1 MVGEFCVPQLWVK
14 IFSKRKQKPTS
25 FLKKLTGKVPTTE
38 LTLVSKQ
45 LKHSSDLRTIG
56 VDEAGRGPLV
66 GSVVAAAVI
75 VPSDF
80 HLYGLTDSKK
90 LSEKKRDSLYQ
101 QITNQCYWSV
111 AEASSIEIDQINI
124 LQATMLAMKRAII
137 DLQEE
142 YSKYSGNTTFN
153 VIVDGNHCPDIDNCK
168 AIIKGDLS
176 EPIISAASI
185 IAKVTRDRQMR
196 ELDEQYPQ
204 YGFAKHK
211 GYGTREHF
219 IALSKYGPIKGVHRH
234 SFSPIKEFS

>member
-1 MVGEFCVPQLWVK
+1 
-14 IFSKRKQKPTS
+14 
-25 FLKKLTGKVPTTE
+25 LTGKAPTTE

-45 LKHSSDLRTIG
+45 FKHNSDLRAIG

-75 VPSDF
+75 LPPDF

-101 QITNQCYWSV
+101 QITDQCDWSV

-124 LQATMLAMKRAII
+124 LQATLLAMKRAII

-142 YSKYSGNTTFN
+142 YSKYRGKTIFN
-153 VIVDGNHCPDIDNCK
+153 VMVDGNHCPDIANCI
-168 AIIKGDLS
+168 AIVKGDLS
-176 EPIISAASI
+176 ELTISAASI

-196 ELDEQYPQ
+196 ELDSQYPQ
-204 YGFAKHK
+204 YGFAQHK
-211 GYGTREHF
+211 GYGTRKH
-219 IALSKYGPIKGVHRH
+219 ILALSKYGPIQGIHRH
-234 SFSPIKEFS
+234 TFSPIKEYS

>member
-1 MVGEFCVPQLWVK
+1 MAA
-14 IFSKRKQKPTS
+14 
-25 FLKKLTGKVPTTE
+25 
-38 LTLVSKQ
+38 KQ
-45 LKHSSDLRTIG
+45 LNHCSDLRTIG

-75 VPSDF
+75 LPPNF

-101 QITNQCYWSV
+101 QITDQCYWSV

-142 YSKYSGNTTFN
+142 YFKYRGNTIFN
-153 VIVDGNHCPDIDNCK
+153 VIVDGNHCPDIANCM

-176 EPIISAASI
+176 EPTISAASI
-185 IAKVTRDRQMR
+185 IAKVTRDRQMS
-196 ELDEQYPQ
+196 ELDSQYPQ
-204 YGFAKHK
+204 YGFAQHK
-211 GYGTREHF
+211 GYGTRKHL
-219 IALSKYGPIKGVHRH
+219 IALSKYGPIQGIHRH
-234 SFSPIKEFS
+234 TFGPIKEFI